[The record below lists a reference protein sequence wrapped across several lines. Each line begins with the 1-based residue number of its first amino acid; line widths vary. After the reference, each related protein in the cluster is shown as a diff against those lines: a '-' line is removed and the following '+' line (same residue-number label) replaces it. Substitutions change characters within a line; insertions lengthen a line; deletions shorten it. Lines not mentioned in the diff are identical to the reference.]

1 MAFKMKGFSGFP
13 QKPTKKRI
21 VSATD
26 FETSDGELVGTEYLE
41 RDEDLEAGYGKVKG
55 GSSIVYRKGGKKY
68 VKDEDTGEFIQI
80 PRSEIRRLKKK
91 DLILQRKK
99 LKNKTNKLWHL
110 K

>member
-1 MAFKMKGFSGFP
+1 MKGFSGFP

-55 GSSIVYRKGGKKY
+55 GSSIVYRKGLKKY
-68 VKDEDTGEFIQI
+68 VKDYETGEFIEI
-80 PRSEIRRLKKK
+80 PRSEIKRLKEEGSYTTEKK
-91 DLILQRKK
+91 IKK
-99 LKNKTNKLWHL
+99 QNE
-110 K
+110 